1 MNSKVIVCKSDPYIL
16 LYTMT
21 WNYECGIYH
30 IYLKTTRD
38 TFPQFEQKLFRS
50 ENLRKG
56 SDHILVNNNNFIEY
70 KLIAFLIKMG

>member
-30 IYLKTTRD
+30 IYLKLLGTYFCSLKRNCSD
-38 TFPQFEQKLFRS
+38 
-50 ENLRKG
+50 LR
-56 SDHILVNNNNFIEY
+56 I
-70 KLIAFLIKMG
+70 